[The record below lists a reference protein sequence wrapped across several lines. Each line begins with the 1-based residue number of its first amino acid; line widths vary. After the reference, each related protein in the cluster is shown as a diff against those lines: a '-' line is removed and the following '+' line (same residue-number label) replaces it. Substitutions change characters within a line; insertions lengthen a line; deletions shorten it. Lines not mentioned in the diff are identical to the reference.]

1 MCCERYWEC
10 GPWELG
16 VCERSYIEKVVL
28 LLCQTSDQVPVLQ
41 EIMKVVMD
49 TQKMPVN
56 LSGWLKTVKGN
67 VAFVKVWK
75 YIVIDILLVSVG
87 LISHS
92 GRVAFLSDVR
102 QPEVRHFLLLN
113 ALTRPNLYC

>member
-1 MCCERYWEC
+1 MARGRWGC
-10 GPWELG
+10 GEMG
-16 VCERSYIEKVVL
+16 YSEKVVWL
-28 LLCQTSDQVPVLQ
+28 QCQTSDQVPVLQ
-41 EIMKVVMD
+41 EIMKVVVD
-49 TQKMPVN
+49 TQRMPVN

-75 YIVIDILLVSVG
+75 YIVIHLVVASRG

-92 GRVAFLSDVR
+92 GRVASLSDTR

-113 ALTRPNLYC
+113 ALTLPNLYC